1 LRSLILGSTTH
12 KRFWRMPHVARLLS
26 PVPSRTATPDRQP
39 QTPAEL
45 VLAMRNHAEK
55 LSGPAHELGTTAR
68 DASAAEIGALDQK
81 LAALG
86 DEAGENASRRE
97 LRQMLSNQ
105 RDLLRRLAD
114 QLAATMRRRE
124 RIVDLLRTLWLQ
136 VANLRADAAR
146 DTLTD
151 ADLSGR
157 M

>member
-1 LRSLILGSTTH
+1 LG
-12 KRFWRMPHVARLLS
+12 
-26 PVPSRTATPDRQP
+26 
-39 QTPAEL
+39 EL
-45 VLAMRNHAEK
+45 VNATTETSPDVGARRRRAQADDALA
-55 LSGPAHELGTTAR
+55 
-68 DASAAEIGALDQK
+68 Q
-81 LAALG
+81 
-86 DEAGENASRRE
+86 ENAFRRE
-97 LRQMLSNQ
+97 LRQMLTNQ